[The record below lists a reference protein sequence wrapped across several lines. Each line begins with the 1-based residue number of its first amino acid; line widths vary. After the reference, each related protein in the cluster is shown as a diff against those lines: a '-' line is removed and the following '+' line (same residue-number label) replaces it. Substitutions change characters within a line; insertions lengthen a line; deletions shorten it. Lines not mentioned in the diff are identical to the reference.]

1 MKTSAIIA
9 DKLADADLVLNI
21 DGGGGVLDETTGK
34 PEYFSWQGA
43 EKTYADFQLTVTN
56 PGGHSSEPR
65 AVNAINELAAALV
78 RIGTTSSSPSST
90 T

>member
-1 MKTSAIIA
+1 MPSGRESARP
-9 DKLADADLVLNI
+9 NI

-34 PEYFSWQGA
+34 PNYFTWQGA

-65 AVNAINELAAALV
+65 ADNAIDQLAAALV
-78 RIGTTSSSPSST
+78 RIRPTASRPS
-90 T
+90 